1 MKTALVLEGGA
12 KRGIYTAGVL
22 DVLLEN
28 GIMTDGVLGVSAGA
42 IHGCSY
48 VARQAGRSI
57 RYNLKYGGDYRFMSF
72 RSLLLSGNMVDTQ
85 FCYHELPE
93 KLDPFD
99 NETFMHS
106 KTKFYAVC
114 SNVETGSPEYVL
126 CRDMFKD
133 IDFLRASASMPFVSQ
148 IVKAGGMKL
157 LDGGITDSIPLT
169 AAFNLGFERNIVVQT
184 RPEGYRKKPARTGWL
199 AKMFYGKYPKFVEAI
214 KQRHLMYNREL
225 DGIEQM
231 RAAGLV
237 LVIRPSRSVKIGK
250 MEPNPEI
257 VREMYELGRYDAIAV
272 LDSVKNSCKET
283 KMKKVKITVLKN
295 ILTRN
300 LPPSTARKAS
310 APVRCCGRGRCFM
323 PIMRNRKVL
332 RRGLEGYL
340 PVCLCFGARCGE
352 RSFLLRRLD

>member
-1 MKTALVLEGGA
+1 
-12 KRGIYTAGVL
+12 
-22 DVLLEN
+22 
-28 GIMTDGVLGVSAGA
+28 MTDGVLGVSAGA

-157 LDGGITDSIPLT
+157 L
-169 AAFNLGFERNIVVQT
+169 
-184 RPEGYRKKPARTGWL
+184 
-199 AKMFYGKYPKFVEAI
+199 
-214 KQRHLMYNREL
+214 YNREL
-225 DGIEQM
+225 DEIEQM
-231 RAAGLV
+231 RAARRV

-272 LDSVKNSCKET
+272 LDSVKKF
-283 KMKKVKITVLKN
+283 LQGDKN
-295 ILTRN
+295 E
-300 LPPSTARKAS
+300 K
-310 APVRCCGRGRCFM
+310 G
-323 PIMRNRKVL
+323 
-332 RRGLEGYL
+332 
-340 PVCLCFGARCGE
+340 
-352 RSFLLRRLD
+352 

>member
-99 NETFMHS
+99 NETFMRS

-148 IVKAGGMKL
+148 IVEAGGMKL
-157 LDGGITDSIPLT
+157 LDGDITDSIPLT
-169 AAFNLGFERNIVVQT
+169 AAFKLGFERNIVVQT
-184 RPEGYRKKPARTGWL
+184 RPEGYRKKPACTGWL
-199 AKMFYGKYPKFVEAI
+199 AKMFYGKYPKFIKAI

-225 DGIEQM
+225 DEIEQM
-231 RAAGLV
+231 RAAGRV
-237 LVIRPSRSVKIGK
+237 LVIRPSCLVKIGK

-257 VREMYELGRYDAIAV
+257 VREMYELGRCDAVAV
-272 LDSVKNSCKET
+272 LDRVKKF
-283 KMKKVKITVLKN
+283 LQGDKN
-295 ILTRN
+295 E
-300 LPPSTARKAS
+300 K
-310 APVRCCGRGRCFM
+310 G
-323 PIMRNRKVL
+323 
-332 RRGLEGYL
+332 
-340 PVCLCFGARCGE
+340 
-352 RSFLLRRLD
+352 

>member
-225 DGIEQM
+225 DEIEQM
-231 RAAGLV
+231 RAAGRV
-237 LVIRPSRSVKIGK
+237 LVIRPSRLVKIGK

-272 LDSVKNSCKET
+272 LDSVKKF
-283 KMKKVKITVLKN
+283 LQGDKN
-295 ILTRN
+295 E
-300 LPPSTARKAS
+300 K
-310 APVRCCGRGRCFM
+310 G
-323 PIMRNRKVL
+323 
-332 RRGLEGYL
+332 
-340 PVCLCFGARCGE
+340 
-352 RSFLLRRLD
+352 

>member
-1 MKTALVLEGGA
+1 MLWRRETRAGYCAKLPGGTGNFGKSGKKFFCQGKVNNETALVLEGGA

-199 AKMFYGKYPKFVEAI
+199 AKCFTES
-214 KQRHLMYNREL
+214 
-225 DGIEQM
+225 
-231 RAAGLV
+231 
-237 LVIRPSRSVKIGK
+237 IRSLSKR
-250 MEPNPEI
+250 
-257 VREMYELGRYDAIAV
+257 
-272 LDSVKNSCKET
+272 
-283 KMKKVKITVLKN
+283 
-295 ILTRN
+295 
-300 LPPSTARKAS
+300 
-310 APVRCCGRGRCFM
+310 
-323 PIMRNRKVL
+323 
-332 RRGLEGYL
+332 
-340 PVCLCFGARCGE
+340 
-352 RSFLLRRLD
+352 

>member
-1 MKTALVLEGGA
+1 
-12 KRGIYTAGVL
+12 
-22 DVLLEN
+22 
-28 GIMTDGVLGVSAGA
+28 
-42 IHGCSY
+42 
-48 VARQAGRSI
+48 
-57 RYNLKYGGDYRFMSF
+57 MSF

-99 NETFMHS
+99 NETFMRS

-148 IVKAGGMKL
+148 IVEAGGMKL

-169 AAFNLGFERNIVVQT
+169 AAFKLGFERNIVVQT

-199 AKMFYGKYPKFVEAI
+199 AKMFYGKYPKFVKAI

-225 DGIEQM
+225 DEIEQM
-231 RAAGLV
+231 RAAGRV
-237 LVIRPSRSVKIGK
+237 LVIRPSRLVKIGK

-257 VREMYELGRYDAIAV
+257 VREMYELGRCDAVAV
-272 LDSVKNSCKET
+272 LDRVKKF
-283 KMKKVKITVLKN
+283 LWGDKN
-295 ILTRN
+295 E
-300 LPPSTARKAS
+300 K
-310 APVRCCGRGRCFM
+310 G
-323 PIMRNRKVL
+323 
-332 RRGLEGYL
+332 
-340 PVCLCFGARCGE
+340 
-352 RSFLLRRLD
+352 